1 MQALVEKGLKA
12 VDWAAVVSEKIGGK
26 KGGNEVAAQGAGSNV
41 DQVDEALK
49 LATDFARK
57 LLL

>member
-1 MQALVEKGLKA
+1 MVKKGLKA

-26 KGGNEVAAQGAGSNV
+26 KGGNEGSAQGAGSNL
-41 DQVDEALK
+41 DQVDEALR
-49 LATDFARK
+49 LAAEFARK

>member
-1 MQALVEKGLKA
+1 LVQKGLKA
-12 VDWAAVVSEKIGGK
+12 VDWAAIVSDKIGGK
-26 KGGNEVAAQGAGSNV
+26 KGGNEGSAQGAGSNV
-41 DQVDEALK
+41 DQVDEALR